1 MTRNNLLIDEALTLS
16 GAAVTLKTSME
27 GGMIARCFAKG
38 RARRGQTAVEYIL
51 TTLALVVAFSGLYP
65 LTQRALKGLFRN
77 GAVKILT
84 AYY

>member
-1 MTRNNLLIDEALTLS
+1 MDEPLTLN
-16 GAAVTLKTSME
+16 GGAVTLPTTSMQD
-27 GGMIARCFAKG
+27 GTIGRSFTKK